1 MLYFHKVYG
10 FGEISILMAFE
21 RIIVK
26 SLALN
31 HINHLTFNVSP
42 NIWKTLNICWVR
54 KKGDVQLISNYHPFL
69 LSEAYNLGVYKRPCK
84 ASLMELFC

>member
-31 HINHLTFNVSP
+31 HIHHLTFNVSP